1 MKIISG
7 DSILIKM
14 EDSKYQKRIY
24 NEIKDS
30 NTNIIIGAV
39 AGSGKTTTLMGC
51 LDLVPKGKD
60 IAFLAF
66 NNSIVDELK
75 TRIKRKDVLVT
86 TMHSFCWR
94 SIMKNRGYK
103 AELKPNK
110 SLEHIKKVLLKNK
123 IDIKK
128 TAYYQYVLSTIVDL
142 MRMTLT
148 FDVEKVVELASHHD
162 LNINDEEAQMAIE
175 VLKLMDKDDHIFDFT
190 DMIYRVVSEDLK
202 VAKFDYVFV
211 DESQDLSRC
220 QQSIITKILKRGGRL
235 VAVGDP
241 NQAIYGFAGADIDS
255 YSRLKT
261 LFDNTIELPL
271 SVNYR
276 CGTRIVEAA
285 KKINPQIEPFN
296 GNKPGI
302 VREGFIDEI
311 RSGDWVLCRNLKPL
325 VLSNLYFLSMGIK
338 SYVKGKDIG
347 VGLIALVN
355 KIGCETTKSMLVK
368 YRQTIQKERL
378 KLIKLGMKNP
388 DNSEKID
395 GMNQKFDILSVLSE
409 GISYT
414 KDLKENIKQI
424 FKEQGEGICLST
436 IHKSKGLENDNVFIL
451 CPELIPSRFA
461 VQEWQLKQE
470 DNLLY
475 VAITRAKKKLV
486 FLSDYEEVIE
496 NQKAILQNRKEL

>member
-1 MKIISG
+1 
-7 DSILIKM
+7 M

-24 NEIKDS
+24 KEIVDS

-39 AGSGKTTTLMGC
+39 AGSGKTTTLIGC
-51 LDLVPKGKD
+51 LNLVPKGKD

-66 NNSIVDELK
+66 NNAIVEELK
-75 TRIKRKDVLVT
+75 SRIKRRDVVVT

-94 SIMKNRGYK
+94 SVMKSKGYK
-103 AELKPNK
+103 SELKPNK
-110 SLEHIKKVLLKNK
+110 SLDHIKKVLIKNK
-123 IDIKK
+123 VDIKR
-128 TAYYQYVLSTIVDL
+128 TAYYQYILSNIVDL

-148 FDVEKVVELASHHD
+148 FDKEEVIQLAFHHD
-162 LNINDEEAQMAIE
+162 INISEEEADMAVE
-175 VLKLMDKDDHIFDFT
+175 VLKLMDKDDKVFDFT
-190 DMIYRVVSEDLK
+190 DMIYRVVSEDLR

-220 QQSIITKILKRGGRL
+220 QQNIITKILKKDGRL
-235 VAVGDP
+235 IAVGDP
-241 NQAIYGFAGADIDS
+241 SQAIYGFAGADIDS
-255 YSRLKT
+255 YTRLKT

-276 CGTRIVEAA
+276 CGTRIVERAR
-285 KKINPQIEPFN
+285 KINPQIEPFKE
-296 GNKPGI
+296 NKSGI
-302 VREGFIDEI
+302 VRDGFIDEI

-325 VLSNLYFLSMGIK
+325 ILANLYFLSIGVK
-338 SYVKGKDIG
+338 SFVKGKDIG
-347 VGLIALVN
+347 VGLISLVN

-368 YRQTIQKERL
+368 YKQTIQKERM
-378 KLIKLGMKNP
+378 KLIKLGMRNP

-409 GISYT
+409 GLSYT
-414 KDLKENIKQI
+414 KNLKENIKQI

-451 CPELIPSRFA
+451 CPELIPNRFA
-461 VQEWQLKQE
+461 VQDWQLKQE

-475 VAITRAKKKLV
+475 VAITRAKKKLI
-486 FLSDYEEVIE
+486 FLSDYEEIIE
-496 NQKAILQNRKEL
+496 NQKKMLQNRKEL